1 MFLGVSLPEQQ
12 LIIEVS
18 FYKIFL
24 NFKRNVLIITLELL
38 IIN

>member
-18 FYKIFL
+18 FYEIFL
-24 NFKRNVLIITLELL
+24 NFKCDVLITLELL
-38 IIN
+38 IFD